1 MNLVSK
7 LRNKSRIEKSK
18 FDEYQRWLELS
29 NIGCSDKILGIIND
43 DDPIITSLNNL
54 NIYYDEKEVES
65 NFKNSKIIIFCID
78 KHYFESNIFKEQLE
92 KAVKLKKQVFLV
104 ILSEQEKF
112 IFKDSRY
119 VNFPVFEI
127 YKNYDD
133 IGFIIGH
140 ETESLLKKLEKV
152 LDSKIVNKIFTLKYL
167 V

>member
-1 MNLVSK
+1 M
-7 LRNKSRIEKSK
+7 
-18 FDEYQRWLELS
+18 S

-43 DDPIITSLNNL
+43 DDSIITSLNNL

-92 KAVKLKKQVFLV
+92 TAVELKKQVFLV

-133 IGFIIGH
+133 NGFVIGY
-140 ETESLLKKLEKV
+140 ETEGLLKKLEKV
-152 LDSKIVNKIFTLKYL
+152 LDSKIVN
-167 V
+167 